1 MSNNLDN
8 LDENELR
15 KKLEGRLDILKF
27 LAELTGDNNVIYY
40 SKQSELIDL
49 FHKIGMNR
57 YTINDE
63 QFKQLAN
70 MMEQFEKM
78 VLDFLDENNIK
89 LKEIDDIKNGG

>member
-1 MSNNLDN
+1 MKDF
-8 LDENELR
+8 DEDELR

-27 LAELTGDNNVIYY
+27 LAELTGDSNVIYY

-57 YTINDE
+57 ETIDDE

-78 VLDFLDENNIK
+78 VLDYLDENNIK
-89 LKEIDDIKNGG
+89 LKEVDDIMNGD